1 MTRARIAGEAGLEMA
16 IRELPLPEF
25 YRPEHAS
32 LYAYRPDPATLL
44 AEAMRLRRAHG
55 LAPADP
61 GGPQVRLLVIDAQRD
76 FCFPEGSLYVGGRSG
91 RGALEDNDR
100 LARFIYRH
108 LHRISEITCT
118 LDTHFP
124 FQIFSP
130 AFWRDRRGEPL
141 APHRE
146 VRAAE
151 VRVGEVV
158 PNPDV
163 AAWLAGGDREWL
175 RRQAE
180 FYCES
185 LEKSGKY
192 TLYLWPP
199 HCLLG
204 SDGHALA
211 GVIQEAWLFH
221 AYARG
226 ARNGIE
232 IKGGHPLTENYSV
245 LSPEVLQRFDGTP
258 LATRNEALIDDLLS
272 ADALIVAGQ
281 AASHC
286 VRSSVD
292 DLLEAIRSR
301 DPGLARRVYVVRDAM
316 SAVAVP
322 DPDRPSAFLFDFTPQ
337 AEEAFG
343 RWRDA
348 GMHLVDTET
357 PLSEWPG
364 FPSA

>member
-1 MTRARIAGEAGLEMA
+1 LTPGAARRSLVSETMSP
-16 IRELPLPEF
+16 ELPIPRF
-25 YRPEHAS
+25 YQTLNAS
-32 LYAYRPDPATLL
+32 LFDYRPDPSALFGEATGWRQTHAL
-44 AEAMRLRRAHG
+44 AAAGAER
-55 LAPADP
+55 
-61 GGPQVRLLVIDAQRD
+61 PQVRLLLIDVQRD

-91 RGALEDNDR
+91 QGALEDNDR
-100 LARFIYRH
+100 LARFIYRN

-118 LDTHFP
+118 LDTHYP
-124 FQIFSP
+124 FQIFFPS
-130 AFWRDRRGEPL
+130 FWRDRHGAPL
-141 APHRE
+141 PAHRE
-146 VRAAE
+146 VRADD
-151 VRVGEVV
+151 VRRGEAV

-163 AAWLAGGDREWL
+163 ADWLCAGDTQWL

-204 SDGHALA
+204 GDGHALA
-211 GVIQEAWLFH
+211 GVIQEARLFH

-232 IKGGHPLTENYSV
+232 VKGGHPLTENYSV
-245 LSPEVLQRFDGTP
+245 LSPEVLLRFDGSA
-258 LATRNEALIDDLLS
+258 LAARNEALSAELLA

-286 VRSSVD
+286 VRSSID
-292 DLLEAIRSR
+292 DLLDAIQSR
-301 DPGLARRVYVVRDAM
+301 DPRLAQKVYVLRDAM
-316 SAVAVP
+316 SSVAVP
-322 DPDRPSAFLFDFTPQ
+322 DPARPGAFLFDFTPK
-337 AEEAFG
+337 AEDAFG
-343 RWRDA
+343 QWAEA
-348 GMHLVDTET
+348 GMHVVDTAT

-364 FPSA
+364 FPSS